1 MEKVYDIMYSTKYHN
16 LKGCLYLSSWKNDSL
31 GSISLRTSLSFGLKF
46 SGTSEYAKTKVLCAK
61 SFYVNKFYKS
71 FYVNKTRLRGTVAVN
86 LTPATKIE
94 DIADMMTKGSKCRW
108 GNFIGLVVFPL
119 WIRCE
124 DDPLKYIRRARA
136 TMDKKKISMEP
147 LISYGIL
154 KLIMKIFGEKA
165 LIIHYVSYVDKL
177 IINLAVD
184 TAVIPDPHL
193 LCDDLVE
200 SLNIIKLA
208 ALEKGLHKMEV

>member
-1 MEKVYDIMYSTKYHN
+1 MA
-16 LKGCLYLSSWKNDSL
+16 G
-31 GSISLRTSLSFGLKF
+31 
-46 SGTSEYAKTKVLCAK
+46 
-61 SFYVNKFYKS
+61 NKKHILD
-71 FYVNKTRLRGTVAVN
+71 KIRLRGTVAVN
-86 LTPATKIE
+86 LRPATKIE

-124 DDPLKYIRRARA
+124 DDPFEYVRRAKA

-154 KLIMKIFGEKA
+154 KLIMKIFGEKVVEAIAKRMFGHTTMTFSNVLGPGEDISFFNHPMCYVAASAMFGPHA